1 MRKINYPL
9 IVSDFDNTLTNGD
22 RTVPQKNMDAIR
34 EYVSAGGKFV
44 ICTGRMLRAIKPEA
58 QRLGLDGLL
67 VGCQGAVIADIS
79 TGKIL
84 YENGMAAEQAAKVCD
99 LLEAKHLYVNAYS
112 GDDMYVNM
120 PADNEYLKR
129 YETITGVIGQRVD
142 DRTMAQFLRESGK
155 TFQKVLTLVAPKERN
170 DVFAYLQHEIG
181 QDYDVTCSADM
192 LVEVSPKGDD
202 KGAAVKFV
210 ADYYHI
216 PLEKTVAVGDHF
228 NDISMIKMAGV
239 GVAVGNAEE
248 ATKREADFVA
258 VRNTE
263 GAIAQVIET
272 FGFVKE

>member
-1 MRKINYPL
+1 
-9 IVSDFDNTLTNGD
+9 
-22 RTVPQKNMDAIR
+22 
-34 EYVSAGGKFV
+34 
-44 ICTGRMLRAIKPEA
+44 
-58 QRLGLDGLL
+58 
-67 VGCQGAVIADIS
+67 
-79 TGKIL
+79 
-84 YENGMAAEQAAKVCD
+84 
-99 LLEAKHLYVNAYS
+99 
-112 GDDMYVNM
+112 
-120 PADNEYLKR
+120 
-129 YETITGVIGQRVD
+129 
-142 DRTMAQFLRESGK
+142 
-155 TFQKVLTLVAPKERN
+155 
-170 DVFAYLQHEIG
+170 
-181 QDYDVTCSADM
+181 M

-248 ATKREADFVA
+248 AAKREADFVA